1 MLEEI
6 FTTQG
11 RLNRL
16 PYLKYFLGL
25 LLVSILSNS
34 ILAFIFTILTGS
46 AEGTLFN
53 ILSVIVTLPVS
64 VVSIMCAIRRLHDL
78 NRNGWFVILA
88 LIPLVNVLFEIY
100 LLCFRGTRG
109 SNQYGPDPLGY

>member
-1 MLEEI
+1 MLEKI

-25 LLVSILSNS
+25 LLVSILLNAV
-34 ILAFIFTILTGS
+34 LTFVFTILTGS

-53 ILSVIVTLPVS
+53 IISVILAVPVS
-64 VVSIMCAIRRLHDL
+64 VASIMCAIRRLHDL
-78 NRNGWFVILA
+78 NRSGWFVILA
-88 LIPLVNVLFEIY
+88 LIPFVNVLFEIY
-100 LLCFRGTRG
+100 LLCFRGTQG
-109 SNQYGPDPLGY
+109 VNKYGADPLRF